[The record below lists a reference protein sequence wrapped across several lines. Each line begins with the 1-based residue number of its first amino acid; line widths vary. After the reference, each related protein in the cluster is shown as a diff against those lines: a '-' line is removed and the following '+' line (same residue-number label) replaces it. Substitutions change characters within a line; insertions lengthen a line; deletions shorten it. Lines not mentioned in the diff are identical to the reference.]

1 MGASTGV
8 LSCLP
13 LRQIPSFM
21 CGVVQGEFAACS
33 CHLRCTGPRDGGTS
47 PDGGTAFSG
56 REKSDEVKLL
66 LDV

>member
-1 MGASTGV
+1 MGALTSV

-21 CGVVQGEFAACS
+21 CEVMQGEFAACR
-33 CHLRCTGPRDGGTS
+33 CHLWCTGPQDGGTS
-47 PDGGTAFSG
+47 LDGGMAFSG

-66 LDV
+66 FDV